1 MKEFEFREKDKEG
14 LRTLETIARADKF
27 NKWMFDTIYPFC
39 KGRILEIGSGI
50 GNISQFFLN
59 ENASLT
65 LSDIRENYCNQLK
78 VRFSDAATLEDVL
91 LINLTDPEFEIKY
104 RHYEKSFDTVF
115 ALNVVEH
122 IKDDVLALK
131 NCKFLLKEGGTLLIL
146 VPAFQSLYCGFDQE
160 LGHYRRY
167 TRKTLRR
174 VYEENQFQIEY
185 SRYFNAMG
193 ILGWIFS
200 GKVLKKKTIPEGQ
213 MGIYNKLVPVF
224 KIIDTIFL
232 QIIGLSVILVGKK

>member
-1 MKEFEFREKDKEG
+1 
-14 LRTLETIARADKF
+14 
-27 NKWMFDTIYPFC
+27 
-39 KGRILEIGSGI
+39 
-50 GNISQFFLN
+50 SQFFLN
-59 ENASLT
+59 ENASVT

-78 VRFSDAATLEDVL
+78 VRFSDSNTLEDVL
-91 LINLTDPEFEIKY
+91 LINLTDPEFEAKY
-104 RHYEKSFDTVF
+104 RHYEKRFDTVF

-122 IKDDVLALK
+122 IQDDVLALK
-131 NCKFLLKEGGTLLIL
+131 NCKFLLKDGGTLLIL
-146 VPAFQSLYCGFDQE
+146 VPAFQSLYCGFDLE

-200 GKVLKKKTIPEGQ
+200 GKILKKKTIPEGQ

-224 KIIDTIFL
+224 RIIDKIFL

>member
-1 MKEFEFREKDKEG
+1 MKEFEYREEDKEG
-14 LRTLETIARADKF
+14 LSTLETIARADKF
-27 NKWMFDTIYPFC
+27 NRWMFETIYPFC

-59 ENASLT
+59 ENASVT

-78 VRFSDAATLEDVL
+78 VRFSDATTLEDVL
-91 LINLTDPEFEIKY
+91 LINLTDPEFEKKY
-104 RHYEKSFDTVF
+104 RQYEKLFDTVF

-122 IKDDVLALK
+122 IQDDVLALK
-131 NCKFLLKEGGTLLIL
+131 NCKFLLKDGGTLLIL
-146 VPAFQSLYCGFDQE
+146 VPAFQSLYCGFDLE

-200 GKVLKKKTIPEGQ
+200 GKILKKKTIPEGQ

-224 KIIDTIFL
+224 RIIDKNFL

>member
-1 MKEFEFREKDKEG
+1 MKEFDYREEDKEG
-14 LRTLETIARADKF
+14 LSTLETIARADKF
-27 NKWMFDTIYPFC
+27 NRWMFETIYPFC

-59 ENASLT
+59 ENASVT

-78 VRFSDAATLEDVL
+78 VRFSDSNTLEDVL
-91 LINLTDPEFEIKY
+91 LINLTDPEFEAKY
-104 RHYEKSFDTVF
+104 RHYEKRFDTVF

-122 IKDDVLALK
+122 IQDDVLALK
-131 NCKFLLKEGGTLLIL
+131 NCKFLLKDGGTLLIL
-146 VPAFQSLYCGFDQE
+146 VPAFQSLYCGFDLE

-200 GKVLKKKTIPEGQ
+200 GKILKKKTIPEGQ

-224 KIIDTIFL
+224 RIIDKIFL